1 MRPKGTKNKN
11 PAMAHVNIRLSPVA
25 LEYFK
30 KLGKKSSVGYT
41 IAMRRVLEKEAGVTP
56 STD

>member
-1 MRPKGTKNKN
+1 MRPKGKKNKN

-30 KLGKKSSVGYT
+30 KLGKKSGYT
-41 IAMRRVLEKEAGVTP
+41 VAMREVLEREAGVTP
-56 STD
+56 ASD